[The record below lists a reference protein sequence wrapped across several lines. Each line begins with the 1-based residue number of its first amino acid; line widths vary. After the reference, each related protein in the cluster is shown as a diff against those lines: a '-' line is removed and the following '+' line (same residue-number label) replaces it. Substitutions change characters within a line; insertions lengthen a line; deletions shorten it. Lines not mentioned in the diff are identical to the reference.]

1 MADEP
6 KRERLAVL
14 PCVASMR
21 HADRFTILRGAEELV
36 WLPVALPSTLL
47 FRVEHDHP
55 DAIVLAAED
64 ALLSQVSHRRGLREV
79 FADTPT
85 LLLAQEPGA
94 AMMREAARMRIYS
107 VLPAEITVPQLV
119 AALAATVAGFAVT
132 LPQPTAGPAEVLPIS
147 EDLTTREVE
156 VLRLMARGHRNKQVA
171 ALLNISQHTAKYHVS
186 AVMAKLGARTRTE
199 AVTIGV
205 MRGLVAI

>member
-1 MADEP
+1 M
-6 KRERLAVL
+6 L